1 MEQLYTVESVKALIE
16 DLTTNHGYTL
26 AQLTAPKR
34 GSGDCVLIAPD
45 GDHYNFVIQ
54 EIALSHGS
62 GQRVRKCRTISKSLQ
77 AQINRAAR
85 EGLP

>member
-26 AQLTAPKR
+26 AQLTAPER

-45 GDHYNFVIQ
+45 SGHYNFIIQ

-62 GQRVRKCRTISKSLQ
+62 GQHVRKCRRISKAMQ
-77 AQINRAAR
+77 ERINRAK
-85 EGLP
+85 